1 MLLISL
7 LKPIAYLEPKLKGS
21 KLGVIGI
28 RTVVVGVHPPKAT
41 YTSAKTGHWNSSGI
55 QWKFHS
61 SQDPLEWSGS
71 DPHSTPLHPQSTL
84 QETGWATASTRPNP
98 IYISYVNLFG
108 GFLPTLSLS
117 HMYTIIEERNIAI

>member
-1 MLLISL
+1 MDVM
-7 LKPIAYLEPKLKGS
+7 E
-21 KLGVIGI
+21 I

-71 DPHSTPLHPQSTL
+71 DPYSTPLHPQSTL
-84 QETGWATASTRPNP
+84 AGKLSVLRQSRMACSDAHHFE
-98 IYISYVNLFG
+98 SY
-108 GFLPTLSLS
+108 SLRS
-117 HMYTIIEERNIAI
+117 RFVIPFVHKR